1 RIGCDSI
8 ISSSAKE
15 DRCGVCN
22 GDGRS
27 CKIVRGDFN
36 HTKGMGY
43 IEAVVIPAGARRIKV
58 VEDRPS
64 HSFLALKDSSQR
76 SINSDWKIEL
86 PGEFELAGTTVRYVR
101 RGLWEK
107 MSAKGPTKGP
117 LHLMVL
123 LFHDQSYGIH
133 YEYTLSLNTTQDRS
147 SEEHREP
154 GYLYIWT
161 HSSWQDCTVQC
172 GGGERRTVVSCMRIF
187 NKTMERV
194 NDSYCQP
201 ENRPLPQIRLC
212 NSHRCQ
218 YRWVTGDW
226 GSCSITCGKGLQQR
240 EVACVYHLQNGT
252 LFHTRDLFCQ
262 GGKPPVVQGC
272 EGRLCLSVWEASEW
286 AQCSSDCGRGAHSRT
301 VTCTN
306 PQGVCDPQSQPPHEE
321 PCEDHSKCYEWKTGD
336 WSKCSSSCGKGL
348 QSRVVQCMHKVTGRH
363 GNDCPVTSRPPTY
376 RPCHHGTCNEK
387 INVNTITSPRLAALT
402 YKCLGDQ
409 WTVYC
414 RVIREKNLC
423 QDMRW
428 YQRCCDTCRDFYAK
442 KILHKS

>member
-1 RIGCDSI
+1 TPSFRDLQCLSYDRHASKKKGGMLTAIINDDTWHDPGCSPLGRDVPVLVSDRVMDGTPCGPYEADLCRIGCDSI

-27 CKIVRGDFN
+27 SQQEADELVLMCGEDRTYCMVEDN
-36 HTKGMGY
+36 SY

-64 HSFLALKDSSQR
+64 HSFLALKDSNQR

-86 PGEFELAGTTVRYVR
+86 PGEFQLAGTTVRYVR

-117 LHLMVL
+117 LHLM
-123 LFHDQSYGIH
+123 SYGIH
-133 YEYTLSLNTTQDRS
+133 YEYTLPLNTTQDRS

-154 GYLYIWT
+154 EYLYIWT

-212 NSHRCQ
+212 NSHRC
-218 YRWVTGDW
+218 
-226 GSCSITCGKGLQQR
+226 
-240 EVACVYHLQNGT
+240 
-252 LFHTRDLFCQ
+252 
-262 GGKPPVVQGC
+262 
-272 EGRLCLSVWEASEW
+272 
-286 AQCSSDCGRGAHSRT
+286 
-301 VTCTN
+301 
-306 PQGVCDPQSQPPHEE
+306 
-321 PCEDHSKCYEWKTGD
+321 
-336 WSKCSSSCGKGL
+336 
-348 QSRVVQCMHKVTGRH
+348 
-363 GNDCPVTSRPPTY
+363 
-376 RPCHHGTCNEK
+376 
-387 INVNTITSPRLAALT
+387 
-402 YKCLGDQ
+402 
-409 WTVYC
+409 
-414 RVIREKNLC
+414 
-423 QDMRW
+423 
-428 YQRCCDTCRDFYAK
+428 
-442 KILHKS
+442 